1 MLFGVTEREKAEREA
16 KKAIAEFV
24 ATGKWP
30 KPGTLPVCIRFPR
43 HLS

>member
-24 ATGKWP
+24 ATGK
-30 KPGTLPVCIRFPR
+30 LPVCIRLPR
-43 HLS
+43 RLS